1 MIQPMNGLSEKN
13 SSLSVLRQYKIIHEM
28 KDVGK
33 GYEVK
38 IRYVANLMVKR

>member
-1 MIQPMNGLSEKN
+1 MIQPMNGLLEKN
-13 SSLSVLRQYKIIHEM
+13 SSLSVLMQHKIIREM